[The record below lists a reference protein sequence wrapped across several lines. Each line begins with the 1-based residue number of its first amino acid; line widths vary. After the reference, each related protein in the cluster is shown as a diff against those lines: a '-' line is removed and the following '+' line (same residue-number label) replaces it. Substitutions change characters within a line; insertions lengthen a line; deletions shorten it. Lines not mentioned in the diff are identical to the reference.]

1 GDHRAAGA
9 GRDGGV
15 PVIPQ
20 VVNVRVRRPGR
31 RRLRLWIPLLPLA
44 LLLSPVLLL
53 AALVAGVAC
62 VFGQLWPAMVLSAT
76 VRLLWATSGTQIEFQ
91 QGPTAVLMTIR

>member
-1 GDHRAAGA
+1 MM
-9 GRDGGV
+9 
-15 PVIPQ
+15 PQ
-20 VVNVRVRRPGR
+20 VLSVRVLRSDR

-53 AALVAGVAC
+53 AGLAAGVAC
-62 VFGQLWPAMVLSAT
+62 AFGQLWPAMVLSAT
-76 VRLLWATSGTQIEFQ
+76 ARLLWSAHGTEIEFQ